1 MAKRSEGRVAL
12 ITGGARGIG
21 AATAERLAE
30 DGAAI
35 AIADLDGAGAEAT
48 AKEIAAGYKVPA
60 IGLKCDVSQA
70 AEVDRTVAQIAER
83 LGSLDI
89 LVNNAGITRDNL
101 IHKMTDEDWDLVAAV
116 HLKGAFLCSRA
127 AQREMV
133 KRGWGRIVNLSSV
146 SALGNR
152 GQTNYSTA
160 KAGLQGMARTL
171 AVELGR
177 YGITVNA
184 VAPGFID
191 TEMTRQTAIRLGRD
205 PEEWKEERA
214 REIPVRRAG
223 VPRDI
228 GNVIAFLCSDDASF
242 VSGQWIG

>member
-48 AKEIAAGYKVPA
+48 AKAIAAAYDVPA
-60 IGLKCDVSQA
+60 IGLKTDVSQA
-70 AEVDRTVAQIAER
+70 VEVDRTVAQIAER

-101 IHKMTDEDWDLVAAV
+101 IHKMTDEDWDLVTAV
-116 HLKGAFLCSRA
+116 HLRGAFLCSRA

-133 KRGWGRIVNLSSV
+133 KRNW
-146 SALGNR
+146 
-152 GQTNYSTA
+152 
-160 KAGLQGMARTL
+160 
-171 AVELGR
+171 
-177 YGITVNA
+177 
-184 VAPGFID
+184 
-191 TEMTRQTAIRLGRD
+191 
-205 PEEWKEERA
+205 
-214 REIPVRRAG
+214 
-223 VPRDI
+223 
-228 GNVIAFLCSDDASF
+228 
-242 VSGQWIG
+242 